1 MEEKH
6 VTLKDGSEVVIRP
19 MRQDDLERSIA
30 FFAALPR
37 EDRAFL
43 RVDVTKRH
51 LVEER
56 MFDIETGSVKRIV
69 AILGDEII
77 ADGALELA
85 GHGWKEHAAEL
96 RLIVARNH
104 QRKGLGMLMAREL
117 YAEANAEHVEEIV
130 VKMMRPQNAAHS
142 IFKRLGFRNQ
152 MVLPEYVKDREGKL
166 QDMILGR
173 CNLKVLWNE
182 LEDYF
187 AEFDYPRKR

>member
-6 VTLKDGSEVVIRP
+6 VKLKDGSDVVIRP
-19 MRQDDLERSIA
+19 MRQDDLERSLT

-43 RVDVTKRH
+43 RVDVTKRS

-69 AILGDEII
+69 ATLGDEII

-96 RLIVARNH
+96 RLIVARDQ

-117 YAEANAEHVEEIV
+117 YAQANAEHVEEIV

-142 IFKRLGFRNQ
+142 IFGKLGFRNQ
-152 MVLPEYVKDREGKL
+152 TVLPEYVKDRDGKL

-173 CNLKVLWNE
+173 CDLKVLWNE

-187 AEFDYPRKR
+187 AEFDYPRRR

>member
-6 VTLKDGSEVVIRP
+6 VKLKDGSDVLIRP
-19 MRQDDLERSIA
+19 MRQDDLDRSLK

-43 RVDVTKRH
+43 RVDVTKRS

-56 MFDIETGSVKRIV
+56 MFDIETGSVRRIV
-69 AILGDEII
+69 AILEDEII

-96 RLIVARNH
+96 RLIVARNQ

-117 YAEANAEHVEEIV
+117 YAEANAEHVQELV

-152 MVLPEYVKDREGKL
+152 TVLPEYVKDREGKL

-173 CNLKVLWNE
+173 CNLKVLWDE